1 MKLNIGSGHVH
12 SASDIE
18 AFTLYDD
25 AAIDLARHGVM
36 SKAHRQAR
44 GKAGTGESRARR
56 NKSRGD
62 RDGRALGRH
71 DGR

>member
-12 SASDIE
+12 SDSDIE
-18 AFTLYDD
+18 AFNLYDD

-36 SKAHRQAR
+36 SKALRQAR
-44 GKAGTGESRARR
+44 GKGGFEERSRR
-56 NKSRGD
+56 NKSRAG
-62 RDGRALGRH
+62 RDGRQSPGRH